1 MRILVGTL
9 IGIDTRSAV
18 RHPHK
23 DLIRIIL
30 RIPARAVR
38 HSGKDSNRDSN
49 RDRHKERCEAS
60 P

>member
-23 DLIRIIL
+23 DFIRTII
-30 RIPARAVR
+30 RIPARVVR